1 DGLALGGIRIE
12 EAPALLG
19 HSDGDVAVHAVAD
32 ALLGAA
38 ALGDLGRLFP
48 ASDPATSGVAGASLL
63 AGVVDLL
70 HGAGY
75 EPRDLDLTIVGARPH
90 LGAER
95 LEAMRIAIASFL
107 GLDVAR
113 VGVKAS

>member
-1 DGLALGGIRIE
+1 MIRKIVE
-12 EAPALLG
+12 
-19 HSDGDVAVHAVAD
+19 
-32 ALLGAA
+32 
-38 ALGDLGRLFP
+38 
-48 ASDPATSGVAGASLL
+48 TC
-63 AGVVDLL
+63 L
-70 HGAGY
+70 HRAGY

-113 VGVKAS
+113 VGVKASSGNLSGDEGAGRVISARAVATVVGRSAP